1 MPKALNPQRRAVG
14 DRAVVNRDW
23 IREFTGASVGTAA
36 RWYKVR
42 LEQPEEH
49 RHPEKERIDGT
60 DFYDEQQ
67 FRDFYSWFQ
76 QDKASKVLK
85 ADPELYQA
93 DPEDVVSINTA
104 AKWLGFNGASAIR
117 KYLKDNPDYFP
128 KPLAEPVEGP
138 TGRMI
143 PGFRVGDLQ
152 DFDKKRTG
160 DKLGKAGRRPGPQA
174 DAAVGRPSA
183 LEEALAAEL
192 SAHAGGDPL
201 TATQLAEQYA
211 AEAIDRDGYHPG
223 LAAELSVQYGGPQR
237 SWEYVVR
244 TALEQRPAAAPARSE
259 ADRRAAVALAA
270 LRERGDIRG
279 LAASLAREHGG
290 SPDVWSRAVNA
301 ARGIA
306 NSTTDHPTP
315 KDESR

>member
-1 MPKALNPQRRAVG
+1 MSTKPLNPQRRVVG
-14 DRAVVNRDW
+14 GRALVNRDW

-42 LEQPEEH
+42 EEQPKEH
-49 RHPEKERIDGT
+49 RHPEKERADGT

-67 FRDFYSWFQ
+67 FRTFYTWFQ

-85 ADPELYQA
+85 ADPELHELNPA
-93 DPEDVVSINTA
+93 DVVSINKA
-104 AKWLGFNGASAIR
+104 AALLNFTGASVIR
-117 KYLKDNPDYFP
+117 KYRRDNPGYFP
-128 KPLAEPVEGP
+128 DSVGQVEGP

-152 DFDKKRTG
+152 NFDRNRTG
-160 DKLGKAGRRPGPQA
+160 DKLGKAGRRPGPQ
-174 DAAVGRPSA
+174 DAAPVGRPSA

-192 SAHAGGDPL
+192 SAYTREEL
-201 TATQLAEQYA
+201 SATQLAETYV
-211 AEAIDRDGYHPG
+211 AEAIERDGYHPG
-223 LAAELSVQYGGPQR
+223 LAAELSVQYGGPQS

-244 TALEQRPAAAPARSE
+244 STLKHRPAAAPARSE
-259 ADRRAAVALAA
+259 ADRRAAIALSA
-270 LRERGDIRG
+270 LRERGDVRG

-301 ARGIA
+301 ARRLA
-306 NSTTDHPTP
+306 DPTP
-315 KDESR
+315 

>member
-1 MPKALNPQRRAVG
+1 MTKPLNPQRRVLEG
-14 DRAVVNRDW
+14 RAVVNRDW

-42 LEQPEEH
+42 DEQPKEH
-49 RHPEKERIDGT
+49 RHPEKERVEGA

-67 FRDFYSWFQ
+67 FRDFHTWFQ
-76 QDKASKVLK
+76 NEKQSKVLK
-85 ADPELYQA
+85 ADPALHKA
-93 DPEDVVSINTA
+93 GPEDVVSINTA
-104 AKWLGFNGASAIR
+104 AQWLGFNGPSSIR
-117 KYLKDNPDYFP
+117 KYLQANSGYFP
-128 KPLAEPVEGP
+128 APVGEVEGP

-152 DFDKKRTG
+152 DFDNKRTG
-160 DKLGKAGRRPGPQA
+160 DKLGKAGRRPGPQPG
-174 DAAVGRPSA
+174 AAVGRPSG

-192 SAHAGGDPL
+192 SARASGEPL

-211 AEAIDRDGYHPG
+211 AEAIEREGHRPG

-244 TALEQRPAAAPARSE
+244 NALEHSAATASHRSQ
-259 ADRRAAVALAA
+259 ADRRAGIALAA

-301 ARGIA
+301 ARRLA
-306 NSTTDHPTP
+306 SPTT
-315 KDESR
+315 

>member
-1 MPKALNPQRRAVG
+1 MSTKPLNPQRRVVG
-14 DRAVVNRDW
+14 GRALVNRDW

-42 LEQPEEH
+42 DEQPKEH

-67 FRDFYSWFQ
+67 FRTFYTWFQ

-85 ADPELYQA
+85 ADPELHELNPA
-93 DPEDVVSINTA
+93 DVVSINKA
-104 AKWLGFNGASAIR
+104 AALLNFTGASVIR
-117 KYLKDNPDYFP
+117 KYRRDNPGYFP
-128 KPLAEPVEGP
+128 DSVGQVEGP

-152 DFDKKRTG
+152 DFDRNRTG
-160 DKLGKAGRRPGPQA
+160 DKLGKAGRRPGPQ
-174 DAAVGRPSA
+174 DAAPVGRPSA

-192 SAHAGGDPL
+192 SAYTREEL
-201 TATQLAEQYA
+201 SATQLAETYV
-211 AEAIDRDGYHPG
+211 AEAIERDGYHPG
-223 LAAELSVQYGGPQR
+223 LAAELSVQYGGPQS

-244 TALEQRPAAAPARSE
+244 SALKHRPAAAPARSE
-259 ADRRAAVALAA
+259 ADRRAAIALSA
-270 LRERGDIRG
+270 LRERGDVRG

-301 ARGIA
+301 ARWLA
-306 NSTTDHPTP
+306 DPTP
-315 KDESR
+315 

>member
-1 MPKALNPQRRAVG
+1 MSKALNPQRRVVG

-67 FRDFYSWFQ
+67 FRDFYTWFQ

-85 ADPELYQA
+85 ADPELYQT
-93 DPEDVVSINTA
+93 DPENVVSINTA

-152 DFDKKRTG
+152 DFDRKRTG
-160 DKLGKAGRRPGPQA
+160 DKLGKAGRHPGPQA

-192 SAHAGGDPL
+192 SAHPGDEPL

-211 AEAIDRDGYHPG
+211 AEAIERDGYHPG
-223 LAAELSVQYGGPQR
+223 LAKELSVQYGGPQR

-244 TALEQRPAAAPARSE
+244 NTLEHRPAAAPPRSE
-259 ADRRAAVALAA
+259 AERRAAIALTA

-301 ARGIA
+301 ARRIA
-306 NSTTDHPTP
+306 NPTT
-315 KDESR
+315 

>member
-1 MPKALNPQRRAVG
+1 MTKALNPQRRLVG
-14 DRAVVNRDW
+14 GRAVVNRDW

-42 LEQPEEH
+42 DEQPKEH

-67 FRDFYSWFQ
+67 FRDFYTWFQ
-76 QDKASKVLK
+76 EEKASKVLK
-85 ADPELYQA
+85 ADPELYELG
-93 DPEDVVSINTA
+93 PEDVVSINKA
-104 AKWLGFNGASAIR
+104 AQLLNFSGPSVIR
-117 KYLKDNPDYFP
+117 KYHQANPGYFP
-128 KPLAEPVEGP
+128 PSVGEVEGP

-143 PGFRVGDLQ
+143 QAFRVGDLQ
-152 DFDKKRTG
+152 DFDRKRTG
-160 DKLGKAGRRPGPQA
+160 DKLGKAGRRPGPQSE
-174 DAAVGRPSA
+174 AAVGRPSA

-192 SAHAGGDPL
+192 STYTREEL
-201 TATQLAEQYA
+201 SATQLAEQYA
-211 AEAIDRDGYHPG
+211 AEAIERDGYHPG

-244 TALEQRPAAAPARSE
+244 NALEHHPAAAPSRSE
-259 ADRRAAVALAA
+259 ADRRAAIALAA
-270 LRERGDIRG
+270 LRERGDVRG

-301 ARGIA
+301 ARRLA
-306 NSTTDHPTP
+306 DPAT
-315 KDESR
+315 

>member
-1 MPKALNPQRRAVG
+1 MTKALNPQRRLVG
-14 DRAVVNRDW
+14 GRAVVNRDW
-23 IREFTGASVGTAA
+23 IRELTGASVGTAA

-42 LEQPEEH
+42 DEQPKEH

-67 FRDFYSWFQ
+67 FRDFYAWFQ
-76 QDKASKVLK
+76 EEKASKVLK

-104 AKWLGFNGASAIR
+104 AKWLGFSGASAIR

-152 DFDKKRTG
+152 DFDKRRTG
-160 DKLGKAGRRPGPQA
+160 EKLGKAGRRPGPQPEA
-174 DAAVGRPSA
+174 PVGRPSA
-183 LEEALAAEL
+183 LEEVLAAEL
-192 SAHAGGDPL
+192 SAHAGGEPL
-201 TATQLAEQYA
+201 TATQLAERFA
-211 AEAIDRDGYHPG
+211 VEAIERGGYRPG
-223 LAAELSVQYGGPQR
+223 LATELSVQYGGPQR
-237 SWEYVVR
+237 SWEWVVR
-244 TALEQRPAAAPARSE
+244 NALEHHPATAPPRKE

-270 LRERGDIRG
+270 LREHGDVRG

-301 ARGIA
+301 ARRL
-306 NSTTDHPTP
+306 SDPTT
-315 KDESR
+315 

>member
-1 MPKALNPQRRAVG
+1 MTKALNPQRRLVG
-14 DRAVVNRDW
+14 GRAVVNRDW
-23 IREFTGASVGTAA
+23 IRELTGASVGTAA
-36 RWYKVR
+36 RWYKIR

-49 RHPEKERIDGT
+49 RHPEKERIDGS

-67 FRDFYSWFQ
+67 FRDFYTCFQ
-76 QDKASKVLK
+76 QEKANKVLK
-85 ADPELYQA
+85 ADPELHKA

-143 PGFRVGDLQ
+143 PAFRVGDLQ

-183 LEEALAAEL
+183 LEEALAVEL
-192 SAHAGGDPL
+192 SARAGGEPL

-223 LAAELSVQYGGPQR
+223 LAAELSVQHGGPQR
-237 SWEYVVR
+237 SWEYAVR
-244 TALEQRPAAAPARSE
+244 TALEHRPAVTPARSE

-270 LRERGDIRG
+270 LRERGDVRG

-306 NSTTDHPTP
+306 DSTTAHPTP

>member
-1 MPKALNPQRRAVG
+1 MSTKPLNPQRRVVG
-14 DRAVVNRDW
+14 GRALVNRDW

-42 LEQPEEH
+42 DEQPKEH

-67 FRDFYSWFQ
+67 FRTFYTWFQ

-85 ADPELYQA
+85 ADPELHELNPA
-93 DPEDVVSINTA
+93 DVVSINKA
-104 AKWLGFNGASAIR
+104 AALLNFTGASVIR
-117 KYLKDNPDYFP
+117 KYRRDNPGYFP
-128 KPLAEPVEGP
+128 DSVGQVEGP

-152 DFDKKRTG
+152 DFDRNRTG
-160 DKLGKAGRRPGPQA
+160 DKLGKAGRRPGPQ
-174 DAAVGRPSA
+174 DAAPVGRPSA
-183 LEEALAAEL
+183 LEGALAAEL
-192 SAHAGGDPL
+192 SAYTREEL
-201 TATQLAEQYA
+201 SATQLAETYV
-211 AEAIDRDGYHPG
+211 AEAIERDGYHPG
-223 LAAELSVQYGGPQR
+223 LAAELSVQYGGPQS

-244 TALEQRPAAAPARSE
+244 SALKHRPAAAPARSE
-259 ADRRAAVALAA
+259 ADRRAAIALSA
-270 LRERGDIRG
+270 LRERGDVRG

-301 ARGIA
+301 ARRLA
-306 NSTTDHPTP
+306 DPTP
-315 KDESR
+315 

>member
-1 MPKALNPQRRAVG
+1 MSKALNPQRRVVG
-14 DRAVVNRDW
+14 GRAVVNRDW

-36 RWYKVR
+36 RWYKIR
-42 LEQPEEH
+42 LEQPREH
-49 RHPEKERIDGT
+49 RHPEKERIDGA

-67 FRDFYSWFQ
+67 FRDFYTWFQ
-76 QDKASKVLK
+76 QEKANKVLK
-85 ADPELYQA
+85 ADPALYQA

-104 AKWLGFNGASAIR
+104 TRWLGFNAASAIR
-117 KYLKDNPDYFP
+117 KYLKDNPEYFP

-143 PGFRVGDLQ
+143 PAFRVGDLQ
-152 DFDKKRTG
+152 DFDRRRTG

-192 SAHAGGDPL
+192 SAHAGGEPL

-211 AEAIDRDGYHPG
+211 TEAIDRDGYHPG
-223 LAAELSVQYGGPQR
+223 LAAELSVQHGGPQG
-237 SWEYVVR
+237 SWDYVVR
-244 TALEQRPAAAPARSE
+244 TALEHRPAVTPARSE
-259 ADRRAAVALAA
+259 ADRRAALALAA
-270 LRERGDIRG
+270 LHERGDIRG

-306 NSTTDHPTP
+306 DSTTDHPTP

>member
-1 MPKALNPQRRAVG
+1 MSKALNPQRRVVG

-36 RWYKVR
+36 RWYKIR

-49 RHPEKERIDGT
+49 RHPEKERIDGA

-67 FRDFYSWFQ
+67 FRDFYTWFQ
-76 QDKASKVLK
+76 QEKASKVLK
-85 ADPELYQA
+85 ADPALHQA

-104 AKWLGFNGASAIR
+104 AKWLGFNGPSAIR

-128 KPLAEPVEGP
+128 KPLTEPVEGP

-152 DFDKKRTG
+152 DFDRKRTG

-192 SAHAGGDPL
+192 SAGREPL

-223 LAAELSVQYGGPQR
+223 LAAQLSVQYGGPQR

-244 TALEQRPAAAPARSE
+244 TALKHQPAAAPPRSQ
-259 ADRRAAVALAA
+259 AAQQRTEIALAA
-270 LRERGDIRG
+270 LQERGDVRG

-290 SPDVWSRAVNA
+290 SPDVWSRAVSA
-301 ARGIA
+301 AR
-306 NSTTDHPTP
+306 NQLTEPTA
-315 KDESR
+315 